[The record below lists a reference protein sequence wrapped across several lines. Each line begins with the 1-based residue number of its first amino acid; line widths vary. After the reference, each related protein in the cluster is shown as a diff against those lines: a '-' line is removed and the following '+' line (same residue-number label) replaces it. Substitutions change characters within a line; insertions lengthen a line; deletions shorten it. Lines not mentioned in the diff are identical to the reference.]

1 VKSNAR
7 QVELVHDSR
16 GALKMLDPLRLKIL
30 EGLRSPDSASGVAR
44 KLELPRQKVNYHL
57 RELEK
62 HGFVEPVEERRKG
75 NCVERVVQ
83 ATARYYLI
91 LPQTLGQMALDPE
104 TVQDRFSSTY
114 LVAVAAQAIQD
125 LASLQQGAT
134 NANKKLATLTLQS
147 EISFRSAAARNAFA
161 EELSNQMAQLILK
174 YDGHGKGSRR
184 FRMLLGLYPAVER
197 STKSGQDAKD

>member
-1 VKSNAR
+1 
-7 QVELVHDSR
+7 LVHDGR

-44 KLELPRQKVNYHL
+44 KLGLARQKVNYHL

-62 HGFVEPVEERRKG
+62 HGFVESVEERRKG
-75 NCVERVVQ
+75 NCVERIVQ

-104 TVQDRFSSTY
+104 TVQDRFSATY

-134 NANKKLATLTLQS
+134 EAKKRLATLTLQS
-147 EISFRSAAARNAFA
+147 EIRFASAAERNAFA
-161 EELSNQMAQLILK
+161 EELSTDVAKLILK
-174 YDGHGKGSRR
+174 YDREGKGSRR
-184 FRMLLGLYPAVER
+184 FRMLLGLYPATER
-197 STKSGQDAKD
+197 STKSGQDARD